1 MAMAVK
7 DAKEAAAAVMLGPGE
22 GGPGSYDDA
31 GARECGGGDDA
42 EALGVR

>member
-22 GGPGSYDDA
+22 GGPGSNSDA
-31 GARECGGGDDA
+31 GAREGGDDGDA
-42 EALGVR
+42 EALEVR